1 MAVPKRKTSKARRN
15 TRRSAVSKL
24 QMPAMSTCTNCG
36 AIKAPH
42 KVCKQCGFYNGVAVL
57 KMDED

>member
-24 QMPAMSTCTNCG
+24 EMPAMSKCSNCG
-36 AIKAPH
+36 AFKLPHRACKA
-42 KVCKQCGFYNGVAVL
+42 CGFYRGRQVV
-57 KMDED
+57 KVDEE

>member
-1 MAVPKRKTSKARRN
+1 MAVPKRKTSKERRN

-24 QMPAMSTCTNCG
+24 EMPAMSTCSNCG

-42 KVCKQCGFYNGVAVL
+42 KVCKKCGFYNGVAVL
-57 KMDED
+57 KIDEE

>member
-24 QMPAMSTCTNCG
+24 EMPAMSKCSNCG
-36 AIKAPH
+36 AFKAPH

-57 KMDED
+57 KIDEE